1 MTVLNR
7 AIPKSETLQARILS
21 GSFIL
26 LSGSGLATALSFA
39 YNISIARFLGPRGF
53 GDATAVYTL
62 LTLISAVTLSFQLI
76 SAKVVAQQ
84 RSPEGKYAAYR
95 GLHLGGWLCGIL
107 AGSLL
112 LALHG
117 AISDWLNLFDP
128 VLVVLLAVGVAFY
141 VPLGCRRG
149 YLQGAYGFRRF
160 ATNLVLEGAVR
171 LGGSLLL
178 ILLGLGVRGVIA
190 ANSAAVAMAYF
201 AIVPKFAVRLPN
213 PLRLFHAM
221 REIAQAMAFFSG
233 QVLINNCDI
242 VLVKH
247 FFLPDAAGLYAA
259 VAMVGRVIYSFS
271 QAVVNSMF
279 PLVAGTREE
288 ERRDLKVIATSL
300 LLVLTIGS
308 AIALGMR
315 FAPAV
320 IWTTLFGARFQ
331 ISGTYGLPYLLAL
344 YAITTVIYSLSAV
357 IITFEM
363 SYKISNGSWIQLAFS
378 AVVIAGIW
386 RFHSSLRQVILVQLV
401 LMLILLALVAAIFVI
416 ELLADSYT
424 NHPSGVFPPVRVIRR
439 ASEDE
444 VIAEFLKSDFS
455 DPIFR
460 NYRQSLHE
468 LVVSPNLED
477 AAENAKRRALF
488 FVRNLAL
495 WNELPADTEWYEVE
509 LSAAEIV
516 RVRVFPRAQWRNL
529 SQRSFAITE
538 VAEHMRT
545 QQHAIDGEF
554 ALKISQIGDRLL
566 QPDNGLG
573 PVIVIGI
580 SESEPLT
587 VLDGNHRLLAAMLVS
602 PDGVSRLRFL
612 CGLSPRMMECCW
624 HNTNMGTLF
633 RYGRN
638 VVRHVARRPKAE
650 LARLLQSA
658 G

>member
-39 YNISIARFLGPRGF
+39 YNISIARFLGPKGF

-84 RSPEGKYAAYR
+84 RTPEGKYAAYR
-95 GLHLGGWLCGIL
+95 GLHHGGWLCGIL

-112 LALHG
+112 LAFHG

-128 VLVVLLAVGVAFY
+128 LLVVLLAVGVVFY

-201 AIVPKFAVRLPN
+201 AIVPRFAVRLPN

-247 FFLPDAAGLYAA
+247 FFLPNAAGLYAA

-320 IWTTLFGARFQ
+320 IWTTLFGDRFQ

-424 NHPSGVFPPVRVIRR
+424 NHPTGVFSPVRVIRR

-460 NYRQSLHE
+460 NYWQSLHE

-488 FVRNLAL
+488 SVRNLAL
-495 WNELPADTEWYEVE
+495 WNELPADTGWYEVE
-509 LSAAEIV
+509 LRAAEID

-529 SQRSFAITE
+529 SQRSYAITE

-545 QQHAIDGEF
+545 HQHSIDGEF

-587 VLDGNHRLLAAMLVS
+587 VLDGNHRLLAAMLAS

-638 VVRHVARRPKAE
+638 VVKHVARRPKAE
-650 LARLLQSA
+650 LARLLQSP